1 MPGYY
6 LAERIV
12 LVVVGRRVVAA
23 PISPDRRVFSA
34 TLLVV
39 EGDEA
44 ALLLLTFLDFEQL
57 SYFNT
62 PPFSRPPPP
71 HNLPSFS
78 FPVLIIV
85 LIQRPCHLGA

>member
-12 LVVVGRRVVAA
+12 LVVVGWRGGDA
-23 PISPDRRVFSA
+23 PVSPDRRVFSA

-62 PPFSRPPPP
+62 PPLSPLPP

>member
-12 LVVVGRRVVAA
+12 LVVVGPRVGDSPV
-23 PISPDRRVFSA
+23 SPDRRVFSA

-62 PPFSRPPPP
+62 PPLSPLPPIICPAF
-71 HNLPSFS
+71 LSPS
-78 FPVLIIV
+78 
-85 LIQRPCHLGA
+85 